1 MTASTIPIWSAFVLW
16 LSISAVLLYLHG
28 LVEDWYHAWH
38 ARRALRR
45 IDSVSPR
52 PR

>member
-1 MTASTIPIWSAFVLW
+1 MTALTIPIWSVFVLW
-16 LSISAVLLYLHG
+16 VCLAGLLLYMHG
-28 LVEDWYHAWH
+28 LFEHWYHAWH

-45 IDSVSPR
+45 LDSVSPR